1 MSYYA
6 DEGVYYYF
14 QYGGKEVDAGN
25 GNKQVCFKNL
35 LLQGARLEKLDDHGY
50 MILHTNDSDYGADE
64 KREGWYITNG
74 KGIKVTWTKMDDTY
88 PTRYYDENGEE
99 IKINV
104 GKTYVAIIPKEDF
117 AQTKFE

>member
-1 MSYYA
+1 M
-6 DEGVYYYF
+6 
-14 QYGGKEVDAGN
+14 DAGN

-50 MILHTNDSDYGADE
+50 MILHTNDSDYGADDT
-64 KREGWYITNG
+64 REGWYITNG
-74 KGIKVTWTKMDDTY
+74 KAIKVSWKKAEDTA
-88 PTRYYDENGEE
+88 PTRYFDQNGEE

-104 GKTYVAIIPKEDF
+104 GKTYVAILSDKEDF